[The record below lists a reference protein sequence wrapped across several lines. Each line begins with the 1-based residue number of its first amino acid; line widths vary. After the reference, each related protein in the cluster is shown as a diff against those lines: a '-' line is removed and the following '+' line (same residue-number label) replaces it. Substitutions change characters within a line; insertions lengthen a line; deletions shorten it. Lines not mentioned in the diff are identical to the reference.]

1 MSATESSA
9 SPCASQAIIAAVE
22 APDGARFGG
31 RLCGNRARLKYL
43 ARRLRALGERPVFEC
58 LHEIECGADLR
69 ERLERYAWLDPDVV
83 EALGGSH
90 FGPPVFVIEGGRRP

>member
-1 MSATESSA
+1 MSTNESSEIPPPA
-9 SPCASQAIIAAVE
+9 QAIIAAVE
-22 APDGARFGG
+22 DPGGARFEV
-31 RLCGNRARLKYL
+31 RLCGNRVRLKYL

-90 FGPPVFVIEGGRRP
+90 FGAPAFVIEGGRGP